1 MTHPHINP
9 GHARPRRT
17 PPEGGFT
24 LIELIISIA
33 LLSMIMGLMYQ
44 SLSQTLSK
52 RELVQ
57 DELRGP
63 KVANAILAQIF
74 KDFRYIYYGGL
85 TGDTGFRGKSVS
97 QSGMDADR
105 VAFVTARRTR
115 TVGTEDDG
123 RRGEEDRESPLT
135 EVGYACR
142 PNPDQPQ
149 WLELWRREDYFVD
162 SKPTEGGFYSLVYD
176 KIRNFRLRYYPR
188 PEEATEKQGL
198 EEWDSATKK
207 GIPYA
212 ILLKIEFDVHD
223 LLEGEVYEEDDIDPI
238 HRIILLRGG
247 YNVEWGDT
255 PGGATPPGGAPP
267 GGR

>member
-1 MTHPHINP
+1 M
-9 GHARPRRT
+9 RRRASKR
-17 PPEGGFT
+17 GFT
-24 LIELIISIA
+24 LIELVIA
-33 LLSMIMGLMYQ
+33 VTLLATIMGLMYQ
-44 SLSQTLSK
+44 SLGQTIET
-52 RELVQ
+52 RNMVQ
-57 DELRGP
+57 DELQGP

-85 TGDTGFRGKSVS
+85 QGEAGFRGKAIKMA
-97 QSGMDADR
+97 GMDADR
-105 VAFVTARRTR
+105 VAFITARRTR

-123 RRGEEDRESPLT
+123 RRTDDDRESFLT

-142 PNPDQPQ
+142 PHPKHSQ

-176 KIRNFRLRYYPR
+176 KIRNFRLRFFPI

-198 EEWDSATKK
+198 EEWDSAQKK

-212 ILLKIEFDVHD
+212 ILLKIEFDVSEPD
-223 LLEGEVYEEDDIDPI
+223 EGETYEPDDIDPI

-247 YNVEWGDT
+247 YNVQWGDNPSST
-255 PGGATPPGGAPP
+255 PSNPLPGM
-267 GGR
+267 R